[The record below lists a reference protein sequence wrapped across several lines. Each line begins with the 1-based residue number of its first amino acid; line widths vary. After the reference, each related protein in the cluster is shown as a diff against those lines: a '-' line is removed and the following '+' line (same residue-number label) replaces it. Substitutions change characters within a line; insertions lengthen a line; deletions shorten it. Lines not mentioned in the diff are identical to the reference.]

1 MLKNNGEYALAGLS
15 RQDEANESVPA
26 TALRWL
32 ERMLAASPDPAYFFD
47 VKSRRLLAVN
57 RLLVKLLRY
66 RWEELLAKSVEDLR
80 PLEELPHLLRSLKQ
94 EPPLNSV
101 DCRHIRKDGT
111 LLFLRV
117 FYRDNYYLDSE
128 GSEHAIRLVTIV
140 QADTSPLIG
149 LEMGVPV
156 LRHID
161 RPEQRDRKNA
171 WLNLVGPRV
180 NAGSGTAAE

>member
-1 MLKNNGEYALAGLS
+1 MLKNNREYALAGLN

-26 TALRWL
+26 NALRWL

-47 VKSRRLLAVN
+47 MKSRRLLAVN

-94 EPPLNSV
+94 EPPSNSV

-111 LLFLRV
+111 LLFVRA

-128 GSEHAIRLVTIV
+128 GSEHAIRLVTII

-156 LRHID
+156 VRHID
-161 RPEQRDRKNA
+161 RYERRDRQDA

-180 NAGSGTAAE
+180 NGSSGTAAK

>member
-1 MLKNNGEYALAGLS
+1 MLKNNREYALAGLN
-15 RQDEANESVPA
+15 RQDEANESVP
-26 TALRWL
+26 TNALRWL

-47 VKSRRLLAVN
+47 MKSRRLLAVN
-57 RLLVKLLRY
+57 RLLVKLLGY

-94 EPPLNSV
+94 EPPSNSV

-111 LLFLRV
+111 LLFVRV

-128 GSEHAIRLVTIV
+128 GSEHAILLVTII

-161 RPEQRDRKNA
+161 RAEGRNRQDA
-171 WLNLVGPRV
+171 WLNMVRTRRKGG
-180 NAGSGTAAE
+180 AGSGAK